1 MSSGVNAFA
10 IAVYRH
16 EPTGRGVQVLA
27 SRPSI
32 LGLEAD
38 NVRLI
43 VGYLQDNDYTPE
55 QVSEYLKN
63 TI

>member
-1 MSSGVNAFA
+1 MGHAHG
-10 IAVYRH
+10 AVH
-16 EPTGRGVQVLA
+16 CSEPTGKRVQVVA
-27 SRPSI
+27 GRPSI

-38 NVRLI
+38 NIRLI
-43 VGYLQDNDYTPE
+43 VSYLQDNDYTPE